1 MQIKISAIIL
11 LCISIHC
18 HSMDTLDTL
27 IAEVQED
34 LHKMKHDIGTV
45 IGVVAPELGQHIIG
59 QEYPAIKNNPYK
71 HTDAYVR
78 QSADICDGEKEYLKH
93 RLPVAKAAQEKLLG
107 RRLENHQ
114 TLTIAMSGSGG
125 GYRAALVFL
134 GALLGAKKIGIL
146 DAITYM
152 PTLSG
157 STGTAISLI
166 STKLPLKFFKEYI
179 LDRVTQP
186 FTNPS
191 DEEELLIMQ
200 AAAVKSF
207 FGQKKGPV
215 DLYGDL
221 LGNTFLE
228 HFKDQRH
235 IVYLSDQADIIKDGS
250 FPYPIYTA
258 VDGDET
264 IAENPTWYEYTPHEI
279 GNPIDK
285 TYIPTWAYGRKFK
298 DGKSV
303 KGSFDTYPPEKNIS
317 YNLGTFWSA
326 FGANNH
332 LIKEEIAKRFGG
344 KVGEFIEHFAPS
356 LDGERPLDVY
366 GEIPNYMYKMKQLDN
381 PQLAQA
387 KMSKRVDAGT
397 AYNTPLLPV
406 NRPGRQADVI
416 FICDASADQIGDQ
429 LKKAVADMQRHNLP
443 FPRINFDTI
452 SKKTMSVFKEED
464 PNVPVVIYVPRI
476 SDKDLWN
483 KHKEDPQY
491 AKYNL
496 SGFDL
501 ERETF
506 EGFASTI
513 HFQYTRENAEKVV
526 NQMEFN
532 MRVNQAKVIKALNFA
547 VDRKKM
553 Q

>member
-1 MQIKISAIIL
+1 
-11 LCISIHC
+11 
-18 HSMDTLDTL
+18 MDELFD
-27 IAEVQED
+27 D
-34 LHKMKHDIGTV
+34 LHKARKDIGTV
-45 IGVVAPELGQHIIG
+45 IGVVAPGLGQHIIG
-59 QEYPAIKNNPYK
+59 QDYPAIKNNPYK

-78 QSADICDGEKEYLKH
+78 QGADICDAEKEYLKH
-93 RLPVAKAAQEKLLG
+93 RLPLAKVALGELLG
-107 RRLENHQ
+107 RQLEDHQ
-114 TLTIAMSGSGG
+114 PLTIAMSGSGG

-134 GALLGAKKIGIL
+134 GMLLGAEKMGLL
-146 DAITYM
+146 DTITYM

-157 STGTAISLI
+157 STGTAAAWI
-166 STKLPLKFFKEYI
+166 STKLPLEVFKEYI
-179 LDRVTQP
+179 LDRVTTP
-186 FTNPS
+186 FTNPT

-200 AAAVKSF
+200 AAGVKSF
-207 FGQKKGPV
+207 FNQKKGPV

-235 IVYLSDQADIIKDGS
+235 MVYLSDQADNIKDGS
-250 FPYPIYTA
+250 LPCPIYTA

-264 IAENPTWYEYTPHEI
+264 IAENPTWHEHTPYEV

-285 TYIPTWAYGRKFK
+285 TYIPSWAYGRKFK
-298 DGKSV
+298 EGKSV
-303 KGSFDTYPPEKNIS
+303 KGNFEVYPPAKPIS

-366 GEIPNYMYKMKQLDN
+366 GEIPNYMYKMKQLHN
-381 PQLAQA
+381 PQSAQA
-387 KMSKRVDAGT
+387 KMSKEVDAGT
-397 AYNTPLLPV
+397 DYNIPLLAV
-406 NRPGRQADVI
+406 NRPGRKADVI

-452 SKKTMSVFKEED
+452 NKKTMSIFKEAD
-464 PNVPVVIYVPRI
+464 PAVPVVIYVPRI
-476 SDKDLWN
+476 SDHQAWD
-483 KHKEDPQY
+483 KHKENPQY
-491 AKYNL
+491 APYKL

-532 MRVNQAKVIKALNFA
+532 MRVNQAKVVKALNFA